1 MKLFSSI
8 FLHHLILFLRG
19 SSFSRRAS
27 SLWVTFFGANIYLTL
42 KRLMSSLDHVTS
54 LSDGEV
60 TFPLSPENHCTVD
73 TTFWQVPTPKH
84 SKSDLRKPVVGKLFL
99 KGADNK
105 YFRLHRLNNLC
116 GNSVDSAK
124 TAIDNI
130 KINVCGCVSA
140 ESYLEKQ
147 ASLLTSDLRQ

>member
-54 LSDGEV
+54 LPGGEV
-60 TFPLSPENHCTVD
+60 TFPFSPDNHCTVD
-73 TTFWQVPTPKH
+73 TTFWQVPLPNTANLTYVNQWLANFF
-84 SKSDLRKPVVGKLFL
+84 LREQ
-99 KGADNK
+99 
-105 YFRLHRLNNLC
+105 
-116 GNSVDSAK
+116 
-124 TAIDNI
+124 IINI
-130 KINVCGCVSA
+130 LGFIG
-140 ESYLEKQ
+140 
-147 ASLLTSDLRQ
+147 